1 MSLFGK
7 SPPSSQHSLE
17 SFKAQILSSSCKIL
31 ESRKLLSPWQNISH
45 LTKSINHLSS
55 KTCSWPV
62 EQPKHMEIPNQ
73 VKSEFGSDQVIW
85 FSRNQRFC
93 ILLKLQEIQF
103 PKLLLAE
110 ADHYLWSPLVSL
122 PSTEIYHYL
131 SPSSVSPLQSHKS
144 TISFPP
150 SHPVALL
157 SILIAKNLHS
167 VFPKLDLLS
176 M

>member
-110 ADHYLWSPLVSL
+110 ADHYLWSPLYRNLPLSLPLVSL
-122 PSTEIYHYL
+122 PST
-131 SPSSVSPLQSHKS
+131 QSHKS

-167 VFPKLDLLS
+167 VFSKLS
-176 M
+176 CY